1 MQQPCCL
8 CIPWGTWIKSGSRI
22 GVICLKWSNKP
33 EIDEA
38 SSSGAFPGGEVV
50 KNPPANAG
58 DARDAG
64 WIPGSWRS
72 PGGGNSNL
80 LQYSCLE
87 NPMKR
92 GDWRAR
98 VHRVAKSRAW
108 TCDWAGTDTSLGIQD
123 VTKVDYETEK
133 GLFGFLV
140 ISFGPIVVTGTA
152 LNCLGLL
159 WGFWGNLQPVIL
171 YPKIWAGHLEE
182 ACCWKTCISSGSV
195 VETSWSIGQWNC
207 TKGPCKGMTYLGST
221 ANTGRFQRCLFILL
235 LKEFIVTH
243 DGSKWK

>member
-38 SSSGAFPGGEVV
+38 SSLGAFPGGEVV

-87 NPMKR
+87 NSTDR
-92 GDWRAR
+92 EAWRATVHGSTR
-98 VHRVAKSRAW
+98 VGHDLATKQPPLSSEQVPHMASFSPHNWALFHRRDKLRECKSFSQDQIAIKW
-108 TCDWAGTDTSLGIQD
+108 QSLGLNPGYILQLI
-123 VTKVDYETEK
+123 
-133 GLFGFLV
+133 LFPQL
-140 ISFGPIVVTGTA
+140 
-152 LNCLGLL
+152 LNR
-159 WGFWGNLQPVIL
+159 
-171 YPKIWAGHLEE
+171 
-182 ACCWKTCISSGSV
+182 CCC
-195 VETSWSIGQWNC
+195 
-207 TKGPCKGMTYLGST
+207 
-221 ANTGRFQRCLFILL
+221 
-235 LKEFIVTH
+235 
-243 DGSKWK
+243 